1 MSCIFIPPG
10 TSTTL
15 QAEDSQVARLYFY
28 ANSELRTQEPIE
40 SQSETFSFGP
50 SLMVRAQTVDR
61 WTTGPLAKAM
71 TISGDFDI
79 VFWASGSGAVY
90 FEIRIYVNNENAGI
104 SLASGTKML
113 SQTPQEY
120 TSTETGANLEL
131 AAGDVFE
138 IDVAV
143 YLLGGEVTVH
153 WGSTEHQS
161 NVILPCDSIS
171 IETPGYSVDTGSQ
184 QIMLNTTIV
193 SAFGADDIANYTIQI
208 AGPIVPEHITELEP
222 QNVDGALTVAWI
234 WEYGKDQTKT
244 GEEYAVTIHVQDNT
258 GNEWSKS
265 SNETITLEVRESEE
279 QTNMGLIVVAI
290 VVVIILCLFAVFRY
304 FKVTRAKE

>member
-1 MSCIFIPPG
+1 MKLKCKLGFFLIISFIMSCIFIPPG

-15 QAEDSQVARLYFY
+15 QAEDSKVAQLYFY
-28 ANSELRTQEPIE
+28 ANSELSTQEPME

-61 WTTGPLAKAM
+61 WTTGLLAKAM
-71 TISGDFDI
+71 MISGDIDI

-104 SLASGTKML
+104 TLSSGTQML
-113 SQTPQEY
+113 SQTPQEF
-120 TSTETGANLEL
+120 TSTATGANLEL

-161 NVILPCDSIS
+161 KALILAH
-171 IETPGYSVDTGSQ
+171 
-184 QIMLNTTIV
+184 NK
-193 SAFGADDIANYTIQI
+193 F
-208 AGPIVPEHITELEP
+208 
-222 QNVDGALTVAWI
+222 W
-234 WEYGKDQTKT
+234 
-244 GEEYAVTIHVQDNT
+244 
-258 GNEWSKS
+258 
-265 SNETITLEVRESEE
+265 
-279 QTNMGLIVVAI
+279 
-290 VVVIILCLFAVFRY
+290 
-304 FKVTRAKE
+304 